1 MTVKLNFVMDQQR
14 EQLPPAPVREQL
26 QADMEDRVNKD
37 IVQYNI
43 LWSGDSEWVMDEVV
57 NEEEAMTTSMETDGW
72 PREGCLHRWVNV
84 IEAKGWDKEEKKHL
98 RDVIE
103 AYCDFSTRSGAYA
116 RGEIYVRHGDW
127 HGALMDT
134 RENAHE
140 DPKVVVMGWEKKE
153 GRVMGELWEK
163 EHQYEETILTRRTK
177 EIAKIRWTSPLLL
190 PKEEPVT
197 PDESNIGEIEK
208 RSNMEEDDATHN
220 LKVDSSKRIL
230 KERTEA
236 DNMIEN
242 TQEDQ
247 SQGEVRGVTTP
258 HVLLP
263 LQELCRLRD
272 TIRKI
277 LRE

>member
-1 MTVKLNFVMDQQR
+1 MTVKLNFVMIQQR
-14 EQLPPAPVREQL
+14 VELLPVQVSEQL
-26 QADMEDRVNKD
+26 QADMENRVNKD
-37 IVQYNI
+37 TVQYEI
-43 LWSGDSEWVMDEVV
+43 LWSGDREWVMDEVV
-57 NEEEAMTTSMETDGW
+57 SEEEAMDEGPS
-72 PREGCLHRWVNV
+72 EGCLNRWVKV
-84 IEAKGWDKEEKKHL
+84 IEAKGWEEEEKKHL

-140 DPKVVVMGWEKKE
+140 DPKIVVMGWKKKQ

-163 EHQYEETILTRRTK
+163 EHQYEETILTRRTQ
-177 EIAKIRWTSPLLL
+177 EVAKIRWTSPMLL

-197 PDESNIGEIEK
+197 PDESNTDEIEK

-247 SQGEVRGVTTP
+247 SQREVRGVTTP